1 MEDAATAEISRSQL
15 WQWLNNKAVTE
26 SDNMI
31 DKGFISELIDDEVN
45 KIKEIQENSEM
56 LNEAVEVFSDLIFDE
71 NFEEF
76 LTLSAYNL
84 ID

>member
-1 MEDAATAEISRSQL
+1 
-15 WQWLNNKAVTE
+15 
-26 SDNMI
+26 
-31 DKGFISELIDDEVN
+31 
-45 KIKEIQENSEM
+45 M

-71 NFEEF
+71 NFKEF